1 MYSNDITKGIFSR
14 PSLNDNQIEFCIVSD
29 VHIANDATDKKKAR
43 NDYVFDSH
51 GNPLSGEAYTL
62 KRFCDKITISGEN
75 RQLYDDRHVL
85 VLLGDIING
94 EECEYFECYN
104 SYAYKLLH
112 KTIEPYLSYGN
123 VIYIAGNHDKNA
135 KFYNTVAKFPRKSVI
150 ETIDSSS
157 RKEYIFKKCGI
168 IFEHGHK
175 FDCLC
180 TGKNFLGLMGD
191 FASDVVVNLC
201 SPNLEDLLRCRS
213 YYTDHSTENSLRTI
227 PKDTRIKSM
236 NSECRRVANG
246 ALKLLSK
253 HDNDCHTII
262 CGHTHQSPVTAVV
275 YDNGHKLTY
284 INTGKFSR
292 DGYLNVVAEQSEDGK
307 WHLIE

>member
-1 MYSNDITKGIFSR
+1 MSNITKGIFSK
-14 PSLNDNQIEFCIVSD
+14 PSLNDNQVEFCIVSD

-43 NDYVFDSH
+43 NDYVFDAN
-51 GNPLSGEAYTL
+51 GNPLSGEAYML
-62 KRFCDKITISGEN
+62 KRFCDKITVSGEN
-75 RQLYDDRHVL
+75 RQLYDGKHIL
-85 VLLGDIING
+85 ILLGDIING
-94 EECEYFECYN
+94 GECGYFDCYN

-112 KTIEPYLSYGN
+112 KTIEPWLYTGN
-123 VIYIAGNHDKNA
+123 ILYFAGNHDKSA
-135 KFYNTVAKFPRKSVI
+135 KFYSTVAKFPRQSVI
-150 ETIDSSS
+150 ETIEEGSKKDNL
-157 RKEYIFKKCGI
+157 FTKCGI

-180 TGKNFLGLMGD
+180 TGKNLLGLMGD
-191 FASDVVVNLC
+191 FASDIVVNLC
-201 SPNLEDLLRCRS
+201 NPNLEDLLRGRS
-213 YYTDHSTENSLRTI
+213 YYTDHSADNSIRTI

-253 HDNDCHTII
+253 HENDCHTII
-262 CGHTHQSPVTAVV
+262 CGHTHQNPVTATVN
-275 YDNGHKLTY
+275 DNGHKLTY

-292 DGYLNVVAEQSEDGK
+292 DGYLNVVAEQNKDGK